1 LTPTMAL
8 RILVIH
14 GPNLNL
20 LGLREP
26 EIYGG
31 DTLQEINRKLEDLAR
46 RESVELRI
54 IQANGE
60 GAIVEA
66 VHSALDWADA
76 IMSKPAAYT
85 HASGAIRD
93 AVQAVRLPTV
103 EVHLSNLYARE
114 EFRHTSRIAPVS
126 IGQISGF
133 GTDSYLLG
141 LMAAK
146 WAVERMRR

>member
-1 LTPTMAL
+1 MAI
-8 RILVIH
+8 RVLVVH

-31 DTLQEINRKLEDLAR
+31 DNLQGINARLEELAR
-46 RESVELRI
+46 REHLELRI
-54 IQANGE
+54 MQSNDE
-60 GAIVEA
+60 GAIVD
-66 VHSALDWADA
+66 ALHGALGWADA
-76 IMSKPAAYT
+76 VVINPAGYT
-85 HASGAIRD
+85 HTSVAIRD
-93 AVQAVRLPTV
+93 AIQAVRLPTV

-114 EFRHTSRIAPVS
+114 PFRHHSLVAAVS
-126 IGQISGF
+126 VGQVSGF